1 MLDEVN
7 AQYTDLVDLI
17 SQNERASLLSI
28 YFEVSV
34 LDADRKDGIT
44 KREWKRFLG
53 RLNNKTKDLFLQIG
67 DFDQLDLDH
76 SGMLEMGEFEKILD
90 QVIEKQ
96 QELNLQHL
104 MDDESGGKRKAK
116 QQTRGRR

>member
-104 MDDESGGKRKAK
+104 MDDESGGKKKK